1 MIQGTEWFSLQDLRP
16 SLFKEWKSSPI
27 YPVANKTLRGAEW
40 KSIEDEMLL
49 FMILEASI
57 LFKKEGEVGYFDSSL
72 DFISLGTESEIT
84 IDDFENY
91 GVKGISIVN
100 SEKIKNLILSG
111 DSISIIAL
119 EEHYSSNESSKSF
132 LSIEGEQK
140 NRLLKVAESLSNKD
154 LGALSIVSS
163 DTTGEKLYCVL
174 NLEQLKS
181 YKNGAWVS
189 IATPPSSEDLMTRDE
204 VESLTL
210 EEWSS
215 LEEEVFLVSLLV
227 GDEYL
232 TSYTENKFTYDKT
245 PIIKDVRFYI
255 LNTTATINL
264 EFRDNILQ
272 GELDD
277 ADKSSVQYRVIINNK
292 NLYPENGEFTSLEDP
307 LVPIELQISSK
318 DIIIGEN
325 NTLRV
330 EFKDGWGA
338 MDFWE
343 QTFMGE
349 MRGLLFYDEQGHLYS
364 TEVGEILKT
373 LDFGTITAGTTSQE
387 HRVKLKN
394 LTSSEYENITL
405 NTIIPNELGS
415 EIAQENIDNQKVQ
428 FQLSHSDSPFVP
440 NQELK
445 YLSALPNQEFEFFV
459 RISTSIDAVGVQEGL
474 FDIQVIAKPKV

>member
-1 MIQGTEWFSLQDLRP
+1 MIQGIEWRSTEGTSQ
-16 SLFKEWKSSPI
+16 LFEIAPE
-27 YPVANKTLRGAEW
+27 A
-40 KSIEDEMLL
+40 LL
-49 FMILEASI
+49 
-57 LFKKEGEVGYFDSSL
+57 LFKKGVEVGYFNEDN
-72 DFISLGTESEIT
+72 FIPIAQENEVTLSHFEI
-84 IDDFENY
+84 Y
-91 GVKGISIVN
+91 GVKGNSIV
-100 SEKIKNLILSG
+100 LDTHILDKVSQG
-111 DSISIIAL
+111 ERYSILAF
-119 EEHYSSNESSKSF
+119 EEHYSQEEESSSYLTIEGTQKKRALEYLLALENKELGQLGVSSNALDNDKRYAVSNENSF
-132 LSIEGEQK
+132 KVYRNNTWETLESIE
-140 NRLLKVAESLSNKD
+140 NSL
-154 LGALSIVSS
+154 
-163 DTTGEKLYCVL
+163 E
-174 NLEQLKS
+174 E
-181 YKNGAWVS
+181 
-189 IATPPSSEDLMTRDE
+189 LMTKVE
-204 VESLTL
+204 VESLSL
-210 EEWSS
+210 EEWRI
-215 LEEEVFLVSLLV
+215 LDGEVTLVSLMI

-264 EFRDNILQ
+264 EFKDNILQ
-272 GELDD
+272 GGLDD
-277 ADKSSVQYRVIINNK
+277 ADKSSVQYRIIINNK

-318 DIIIGEN
+318 DIILGEN

-330 EFKDGWGA
+330 EFKDGWGT

-349 MRGLLFYDEQGHLYS
+349 MRGLLFYDEQEHLYS
-364 TEVGEILKT
+364 TEVGEVLKT

-387 HRVKLKN
+387 HKVKLKN

-415 EIAQENIDNQKVQ
+415 EVAQENIDNQKVQ

-445 YLSALPNQEFEFFV
+445 YLSAQPNQEFEFFV
-459 RISTSIDAVGVQEGL
+459 RISTSIDATGVQDGL